1 MSMAGK
7 VCLITGATNG
17 IGRATAKALVEQG
30 AELFILCRNEEK
42 GQALLDELRS
52 LRPDAELCLLIADLG
67 KMADIR
73 RAAKQF
79 LDTGK
84 PLHLLLN
91 NAGVV
96 NTERKLSADG
106 IEETFAVNHLAY
118 FLLTELLRERIVASA
133 PARQRALCRWHRKL
147 MLSAKACSLTTWSLP
162 DRNTKPSKCTATPNS
177 AIFCGP
183 AIWPS
188 NSKVLA

>member
-1 MSMAGK
+1 MMQGK

-30 AELFILCRNEEK
+30 AELFIVCRNRDK
-42 GQALLDELRS
+42 GEALLAELRA
-52 LRPDAELCLLIADLG
+52 LRADAALTLLIADLG

-73 RAAKQF
+73 RAAQEF

-118 FLLTELLRERIVASA
+118 FLMTELLRQRLIDSAPSRIVSVASEA
-133 PARQRALCRWHRKL
+133 HEIGRAH
-147 MLSAKACSLTTWSLP
+147 
-162 DRNTKPSKCTATPNS
+162 
-177 AIFCGP
+177 
-183 AIWPS
+183 
-188 NSKVLA
+188 V